1 MLKKLMLFLLALVL
15 LTAPAFAAEVTI
27 QRGGV
32 SPDPLTISP
41 GEEVTFTDISGL
53 RGHVQ
58 VQLQPGVF
66 VFLQDATL
74 KVKFDKLGK
83 YPYEIHHGGLSH
95 FIKGSVIVK

>member
-1 MLKKLMLFLLALVL
+1 VLKKLALFLLALVL

-58 VQLQPGVF
+58 FQPGVL
-66 VFLQDATL
+66 VSLKDGTL
-74 KVKFDKLGK
+74 TVRFDKSGK
-83 YPYEIHHGGLSH
+83 YAYEIHHGGIGH
-95 FIKGSVIVK
+95 FIKGSVVVK